1 MKQVEWKKVENCF
14 SGTNVYE
21 YRLPVKANEEFINQF
36 CTAGSVKYFRKFPRP
51 FFKADL
57 DDGITLKG
65 VLADSVIKV
74 SFPEQDPAGCKQKFE
89 RLLEELIEQH
99 VAAGSDKN

>member
-1 MKQVEWKKVENCF
+1 MKQYEWKKVENCF

-21 YRLPVKANEEFINQF
+21 YRLPIKADEGFINHF
-36 CTAGSVKYFRKFPRP
+36 CTIGSVKYFRNFPRP

-57 DDGITLKG
+57 ADGITLKG

-74 SFPEQDPAGCKQKFE
+74 SFPDQDPLGCKQKFE
-89 RLLEELIEQH
+89 WLLEELIKQH
-99 VAAGSDKN
+99 ETGGER